1 MWWLAILTVICCLT
15 NEQTNKLSRKKTRPL
30 LWNILQGYNLS
41 CYPGE
46 TSLKT
51 RVSASLTKEAK
62 TVSAIS
68 SLTGCLE
75 CENPNPKLD
84 SFLGRMTLWS
94 GRCNP
99 DSDPDLDSD
108 PDPDPDPDSDPNPD
122 SYWLLCLGRVMRHFR
137 VPSATTT
144 FCWQEQCW
152 RWTKVMRQPENGKN
166 TMTWN
171 FIYRVKSNFRWLF
184 LK

>member
-1 MWWLAILTVICCLT
+1 MALLCNC
-15 NEQTNKLSRKKTRPL
+15 KTCE
-30 LWNILQGYNLS
+30 NLS
-41 CYPGE
+41 QTVTCCYLGE

-94 GRCNP
+94 GRCRLYH
-99 DSDPDLDSD
+99 DP
-108 PDPDPDPDSDPNPD
+108 DPNPD
-122 SYWLLCLGRVMRHFR
+122 LAFYQLITVFR
-137 VPSATTT
+137 
-144 FCWQEQCW
+144 E
-152 RWTKVMRQPENGKN
+152 GD
-166 TMTWN
+166 
-171 FIYRVKSNFRWLF
+171 
-184 LK
+184 